1 MLRSLAGTKG
11 TRFQPPEPLIVLL
24 ASVMPGNTP
33 FAEVL
38 AEFMVAETG
47 WALANVV
54 MADSSQPFT
63 RNFANG
69 ELLVVIVG
77 RRSEEHTS
85 ELQSLRHLV
94 CRLLL

>member
-1 MLRSLAGTKG
+1 
-11 TRFQPPEPLIVLL
+11 
-24 ASVMPGNTP
+24 MPGNTP

-63 RNFANG
+63 RNFAKA
-69 ELLVVIVG
+69 ELLAVMVG
-77 RRSEEHTS
+77 LYSQLMETR
-85 ELQSLRHLV
+85 
-94 CRLLL
+94 